1 MTLTQRLTPVRIL
14 LEKAVLRSTM
24 ALPEPAQRRLAGR
37 PVVRDGQTLAT
48 DVQLMLRLQRVTR
61 QPAAE
66 TLPIPQGR
74 ESILYN
80 AVLSGGA
87 QPIGAVRDLPVGDL
101 PARLYVPTAAPTPGP
116 LLVFFHGGGW
126 IYGDLDSHDAPCR
139 FLAERSGVR
148 VLAVEYR
155 LAPEAPFPAAYD
167 DCLAA
172 YRWVVENAESI
183 GADPARLAVGGDSAG
198 GCLAATTA
206 IAAAEEGLPLAYQLL
221 VYPGTDHTA
230 TTGSRELFADGFF
243 LTQAFMDL
251 ASATYLPDGTAPD
264 DPRASPLFAE
274 LPAGLA
280 PAYVVTAGFD
290 PLRDEGEAYA
300 RKLADAGVGVEL
312 KRFPDQIHGFFN
324 IVGVG
329 RTSRAAV
336 GEIAAKLKA
345 ALAEAR
351 RRGVHQGM

>member
-1 MTLTQRLTPVRIL
+1 MSIAERLVPARTL

-24 ALPEPAQRRLAGR
+24 ALPEPVQRRLAGP
-37 PVVRDGQTLAT
+37 PVLRDGQTLAT

-66 TLPIPQGR
+66 TLAIAQGR

-87 QPIGAVRDLPVGDL
+87 QPVGAVRDLPVGDL
-101 PARLYVPTAAPTPGP
+101 RGRLYVPTDAPTPGP

-126 IYGDLDSHDAPCR
+126 VYGDLDSHDATCR
-139 FLAERSGVR
+139 FLAERAGVR
-148 VLAVEYR
+148 VLAVDYR

-167 DCLAA
+167 DCISA
-172 YRWVVENAESI
+172 YRWVVANAHSI

-198 GCLAATTA
+198 ACLATTTA
-206 IAAAEEGLPLAYQLL
+206 IAAAREGLPLAFQLL

-230 TTGSRELFADGFF
+230 TTGSRELFAEGFF
-243 LTQAFMDL
+243 LTQDFMDL
-251 ASATYLPDGTAPD
+251 VSEAYLPPDISRD
-264 DPRASPLFAE
+264 DPRASPIFAD
-274 LPAGLA
+274 LPPDLA

-300 RKLADAGVGVEL
+300 RKLAAAGVEVEL

-345 ALAEAR
+345 ALA
-351 RRGVHQGM
+351 